1 MSAQFEIDATQPLTE
16 PVNRGA
22 RNRKAALILFSV
34 GAACYVWGRNDGYA
48 RGEFDMGAMVANN
61 MLPRASTMP
70 AARVAD
76 PIMMS
81 RGGEPKANAN
91 AVADGPTSRPWEQGW
106 SKQGEGK
113 QDFLEAAP
121 YHSKASVP
129 TNTFVPKAPY
139 VGKVVSVNRMVGP
152 DATGETCHIVI
163 DHGGNMPYYEGQSF
177 GVIAPLTDQKTG
189 KPAKTRLYSIAS
201 SRYGDD
207 MTGQTASLC
216 VRRATYWCPEMKAED
231 PAKKGVCSN
240 WLCDAK
246 PGDEIQLTGPTG
258 KVMLMPEEDPNT
270 DLIMIATGT
279 GIAPYRGFIRRNFLE
294 NTPQCNAYTGLSW
307 LFLGVA
313 NSEGLLY
320 DDEFQAALKAYPD
333 NFRVSYA
340 TSREGEKQYIQDKVK
355 ENGKEIFD
363 RMEGG
368 AHLYMCGLK
377 GMLPGVSEAMEE
389 IAKSQ
394 GKDWDETLKKWK
406 KAGQWHIEV
415 Y

>member
-1 MSAQFEIDATQPLTE
+1 MSAQFEIDATQPLAE
-16 PVNRGA
+16 PVHRGA
-22 RNRKAALILFSV
+22 RNRKAALILLSV

-48 RGEFDMGAMVANN
+48 RGEFEMGAMVANS
-61 MLPRASTMP
+61 LPRMADLHAP

-106 SKQGEGK
+106 SKKGEGK
-113 QDFLEAAP
+113 QDFLEASP
-121 YHSKASVP
+121 YHSKAAVP
-129 TNTFVPKAPY
+129 TNTFSPKAPY
-139 VGKVVSVNRMVGP
+139 VGKVVSVDRMVGP

-177 GVIAPLTDQKTG
+177 GVVAPLIDQKNG

-207 MTGQTASLC
+207 MTGNTASLC

-258 KVMLMPEEDPNT
+258 KVMLMP
-270 DLIMIATGT
+270 
-279 GIAPYRGFIRRNFLE
+279 
-294 NTPQCNAYTGLSW
+294 
-307 LFLGVA
+307 
-313 NSEGLLY
+313 
-320 DDEFQAALKAYPD
+320 
-333 NFRVSYA
+333 
-340 TSREGEKQYIQDKVK
+340 
-355 ENGKEIFD
+355 
-363 RMEGG
+363 
-368 AHLYMCGLK
+368 
-377 GMLPGVSEAMEE
+377 
-389 IAKSQ
+389 
-394 GKDWDETLKKWK
+394 
-406 KAGQWHIEV
+406 
-415 Y
+415 